1 MVDKKTKN
9 KSKEKE
15 DIRVE
20 GGLGRLAQ
28 DFSSMTR
35 RYTRE
40 HKKIRIL
47 DAIMQGDMWR
57 ALGAKFPSYQ
67 ILPDTNDIAFIAN
80 NMAASIYSVA
90 KIADVLPT
98 SEKDIQIIS
107 DINMALEHEWQIA
120 QVAEAQK
127 SAGIN
132 AVLFNMGVTQVG
144 WDDDVIPNMSVN
156 NGSVKVRNI
165 HPLKFMRD
173 PFAANLDE
181 AGYCCVYERHHK
193 STIMANSNYKEKF
206 KQFLNDNLA
215 PENMFLPST
224 TDMAKVPSSTDDYYN
239 VITFWYKVY
248 VDDKIVVDEY
258 HTIDG
263 KYVLHFKHD
272 IKPSCF
278 PFALLYCNDPQESLV
293 GNSEP
298 ARAVANS
305 VAANVMDSE
314 NLTNAYRKM
323 HPIKFAS
330 AGSGLNMNS
339 FAEHANDADYTFV
352 VQGDASR
359 AVHYPQYPE
368 IDPQGVSIQG
378 RLKMDIERVSGVD
391 GRYTG
396 RNTGSITTTG
406 GMQEMVDRMTLID
419 VPRIDRL
426 ESYTKKLTELI
437 LKNLVEFA
445 PKRTY
450 LIPKKNTPLNKMTY
464 TKQEIDFPKLTED
477 GSEAIFKYQIHI
489 SADLPKNRQRIA
501 EMANQLMEKQM
512 QYKQA
517 GEQVDL
523 ITPEEWLR
531 LQDIPI
537 REQMLE
543 RMGLQRQQNAVE
555 DTSQVLFEYAELTRQ
570 GMDPEQAML
579 AVANSLNN
587 RRQGVDETQPS
598 QLEQMGIPL
607 TDQSG
612 TFPGQFGQGGGEID
626 PSILEGQL

>member
-1 MVDKKTKN
+1 MDN
-9 KSKEKE
+9 KSEE
-15 DIRVE
+15 EVRVE
-20 GGLGRLAQ
+20 GGIGRLTQ
-28 DFSSMTR
+28 DYSNMVA
-35 RYTRE
+35 RYVRE

-57 ALGAKFPSYQ
+57 ALGAKFPKYQ
-67 ILPDTNDIAFIAN
+67 ILPDTNDIAFITN
-80 NMAASIYSVA
+80 NMVASIYSVS
-90 KIADVLPT
+90 KIADILPT
-98 SEKDIQIIS
+98 SENDMQIVS
-107 DINMALEHEWQIA
+107 DINLAMEHEWQIA
-120 QVAEAQK
+120 QVGQAQR
-127 SAGIN
+127 SAGFN
-132 AVLFNMGVTQVG
+132 AALFNIGITQIG
-144 WDDDVIPNMSVN
+144 WDDDVIPNQSVN

-173 PFAANLDE
+173 PFATNLDE

-193 STIMANSNYKEKF
+193 STLMANKNYKDKF
-206 KQFLNDNLA
+206 KEFIDK
-215 PENMFLPST
+215 NMSSEGMFTPDIRDGNHIPS
-224 TDMAKVPSSTDDYYN
+224 ATDDYYN
-239 VITFWYKVY
+239 LITFWYKVE
-248 VDDKIVVDEY
+248 VDGQIVVDEY

-263 KYVLHFKHD
+263 KYLLYYKHD

-278 PFALLYCNDPQESLV
+278 PFAILYCNDPQEALV

-305 VAANVMDSE
+305 VATNVMDSE

-323 HPIKFAS
+323 HPIKFANAQS
-330 AGSGLNMNS
+330 NLNLNS

-352 VQGDASR
+352 VQGDAR
-359 AVHYPQYPE
+359 LAVHYPLYPE
-368 IDPQGVSIQG
+368 IDMQGVNIQT
-378 RLKMDIERVSGVD
+378 RLKQDIGRISGVD

-426 ESYTKKLTELI
+426 EDYTKRLTELI
-437 LKNLVEFA
+437 LKNLIEFA

-450 LIPKKNTPLNKMTY
+450 LVPEKNSPLNKMKY
-464 TKQEIDFPKLTED
+464 KKQEIDFPSILKESKD
-477 GSEAIFKYQIHI
+477 AIFKYQIHI

-512 QYKQA
+512 QYQRA
-517 GEQVDL
+517 GEEVDL

-555 DTSQVLFEYAELTRQ
+555 DTSQVLFEYAELTRK

-587 RRQGVDETQPS
+587 RRQGGENETQPS
-598 QLEQMGIPL
+598 QLEQMGVPM
-607 TDQSG
+607 TNQSG
-612 TFPGQFGQGGGEID
+612 TFPGQFGQAGMASPTGGGVD
-626 PSILEGQL
+626 DSIME

>member
-1 MVDKKTKN
+1 MNEEV
-9 KSKEKE
+9 KE

-20 GGLGRLAQ
+20 GGIGRLTQ
-28 DFSSMTR
+28 DFSTMIA
-35 RYTRE
+35 RYSRE

-47 DAIMQGDMWR
+47 DAMMQGDMWR
-57 ALGAKFPSYQ
+57 VLGAKFPKYQ
-67 ILPDTNDIAFIAN
+67 ILPDTNDIAFITN
-80 NMAASIYSVA
+80 NMVASIYSVS
-90 KIADVLPT
+90 KVADILPT
-98 SEKDIQIIS
+98 SEKDVQIIS
-107 DINMALEHEWQIA
+107 DINMAMEHEWQIA
-120 QVAEAQK
+120 QVAQAQR
-127 SAGIN
+127 SAGFN
-132 AVLFNMGVTQVG
+132 SALFNIGITQVG
-144 WDDDVIPNMSVN
+144 WDDDIIPNMTVN

-193 STIMANSNYKEKF
+193 STLMSNSNYKDKF
-206 KQFLNDNLA
+206 KAFLEENKA
-215 PENMFLPST
+215 PENMFTP
-224 TDMAKVPSSTDDYYN
+224 DMRDSNNIPSSTDDYFN
-239 VITFWYKVY
+239 LITFWYKVE
-248 VDDKIVVDEY
+248 VNGKIVVDEY

-263 KYVLHFKHD
+263 KYLLYFKHD
-272 IKPSCF
+272 IKPSVF

-323 HPIKFAS
+323 HPIKFANAQS
-330 AGSGLNMNS
+330 NLNLNS

-352 VQGDASR
+352 VQGDAR
-359 AVHYPQYPE
+359 LAVHYPLYPE
-368 IDPQGVSIQG
+368 IDPQGVNIQN
-378 RLKMDIERVSGVD
+378 RLKQDIERVSGVD

-426 ESYTKKLTELI
+426 EDYTKKLTELI
-437 LKNLVEFA
+437 LKNLIEFA

-450 LIPKKNTPLNKMTY
+450 LIPKKNTPLNKMEY
-464 TKQEIDFPKLTED
+464 TKQEIDFPKIADD
-477 GSEAIFKYQIHI
+477 GGKAVFKYQIHI

-517 GEQVDL
+517 GEEVDL

-555 DTSQVLFEYAELTRQ
+555 DTSHVLFEYAELTRQ

-587 RRQGVDETQPS
+587 KRQGLGDAQPS
-598 QLEQMGIPL
+598 QLEQMGVPL
-607 TDQSG
+607 SDQSG
-612 TFPGQFGQGGGEID
+612 TFPNQFGQDGGGLD
-626 PSILEGQL
+626 TSMLEGQL